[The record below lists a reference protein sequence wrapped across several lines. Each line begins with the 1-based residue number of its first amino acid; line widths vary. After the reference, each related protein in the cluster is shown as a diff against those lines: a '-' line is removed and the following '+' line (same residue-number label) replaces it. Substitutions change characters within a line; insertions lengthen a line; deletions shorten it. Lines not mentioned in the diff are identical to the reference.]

1 MWHNNRIRTYTLIFR
16 GWYATVTLYCI
27 VPFHG
32 TDPRPTLSKSAVPPL
47 DEKGIYVV
55 QLRIELRPP
64 ALQADAQTTTPLHQ
78 SEAKGYP
85 TLYLVSK
92 ALLIPLRSPPV
103 TQTLSIPVYKT
114 GAAIIS
120 ACREYEH
127 KVGIEPTV
135 QSFADPCLSSWLFV
149 HIV

>member
-47 DEKGIYVV
+47 DEKGICVV
-55 QLRIELRPP
+55 QLRIELRPS

-78 SEAKGYP
+78 SEAKGFQ

-92 ALLIPLRSPPV
+92 NSANTPTDPRQWLKHCLFSFTRRVLQSYQHAGNIRSYSWIQTNGFTLLQRVALDHS
-103 TQTLSIPVYKT
+103 
-114 GAAIIS
+114 AI
-120 ACREYEH
+120 
-127 KVGIEPTV
+127 
-135 QSFADPCLSSWLFV
+135 
-149 HIV
+149 